1 MAVLP
6 GDLVLRKKE
15 NTEENI
21 GEQLSKEDQ
30 IERVEVP
37 ENFTF
42 HDVLVPI
49 PGCKVKASNKRLR
62 IYLNVIAGFSSNS
75 FQKMIAKFGLR
86 SCWKRMVLA

>member
-37 ENFTF
+37 ENFTI

-49 PGCKVKASNKRLR
+49 PGCKVKASIKTEDLFKCYR
-62 IYLNVIAGFSSNS
+62 GFL
-75 FQKMIAKFGLR
+75 FQ
-86 SCWKRMVLA
+86 

>member
-1 MAVLP
+1 MLP

-37 ENFTF
+37 ENFTI

-49 PGCKVKASNKRLR
+49 PGCKVKASIKTEDLFKCYR
-62 IYLNVIAGFSSNS
+62 GFL
-75 FQKMIAKFGLR
+75 FQ
-86 SCWKRMVLA
+86 